1 MKSKFET
8 LIEHILND
16 NEEAAR
22 ELFHDI
28 VVEKSRQIYTDL
40 VAEESEGS
48 SSGSEGSE
56 GSEGSSS
63 EGVEESIVDE
73 IGGDAADDMMGDID
87 ADEAGMDM
95 HHAGEEG
102 SEEGSEIGSEEGSE
116 AGDEEIE
123 DRVVDLEAA
132 LDELKAEFDKLMS
145 HEEESH
151 EEGSAEAGEEMPAE
165 GVVREY
171 VEKAPAPVKSETSAN
186 TKSIVAGKNDMGGTS
201 ANIAKGG
208 ANSAPDGTSAP
219 KAAKSGDLP
228 HSGNFENVPGGK
240 AGDAFGKA
248 KAPVSSE
255 AGGTNTKSAL

>member
-40 VAEESEGS
+40 VAEESEGA
-48 SSGSEGSE
+48 SEGSE
-56 GSEGSSS
+56 GSEAS

-73 IGGDAADDMMGDID
+73 IGGDAADDMMGDIE

-95 HHAGEEG
+95 HDAGEEG
-102 SEEGSEIGSEEGSE
+102 SEAPEMGSEEGS

-132 LDELKAEFDKLMS
+132 LDELKAEFDKLMAD
-145 HEEESH
+145 ETESH
-151 EEGSAEAGEEMPAE
+151 AEGSAEAGEEMPAE
-165 GVVREY
+165 GMVREY
-171 VEKAPAPVKSETSAN
+171 VEKAPAPVKSESGAN
-186 TKSIVAGKNDMGGTS
+186 TSSPVAGKNDMGGK
-201 ANIAKGG
+201 ANISTGG
-208 ANSAPDGTSAP
+208 NSNPDGTSAP